1 MGTTTRAMAHAKTA
15 FICLALLA
23 AAWAVTE
30 VQELGNDDA
39 HLDNHESANLSAEDD
54 DSVGEAAG
62 TGRRGGGGFLSTA
75 GSFTL
80 SSGGN
85 LSGGQEEEDELG
97 EGMGRR
103 GGGGFLSTQG
113 SFSLS
118 SGAMYLVVRRRRTSR
133 VKAGLCFTPT
143 PLSLLHSSVIVYI
156 MKVRALQECYTLRLR
171 KLDLV
176 FLVAFSVTFGPKFTS

>member
-1 MGTTTRAMAHAKTA
+1 MAHAKTA

-30 VQELGNDDA
+30 VQELGNDDS
-39 HLDNHESANLSAEDD
+39 HLDNHESANLSAEDDD

-80 SSGGN
+80 SSGN
-85 LSGGQEEEDELG
+85 ADNTSSGGEEDELG

-103 GGGGFLSTQG
+103 GG
-113 SFSLS
+113 
-118 SGAMYLVVRRRRTSR
+118 
-133 VKAGLCFTPT
+133 
-143 PLSLLHSSVIVYI
+143 
-156 MKVRALQECYTLRLR
+156 
-171 KLDLV
+171 
-176 FLVAFSVTFGPKFTS
+176 

>member
-1 MGTTTRAMAHAKTA
+1 MGTKQRAMAPAKTA

-30 VQELGNDDA
+30 VQELGNDDS
-39 HLDNHESANLSAEDD
+39 HLDNHESANLSAEDED

-80 SSGGN
+80 SSGGAN
-85 LSGGQEEEDELG
+85 QSSGEEEDELG

-103 GGGGFLSTQG
+103 GGGT
-113 SFSLS
+113 
-118 SGAMYLVVRRRRTSR
+118 
-133 VKAGLCFTPT
+133 C
-143 PLSLLHSSVIVYI
+143 
-156 MKVRALQECYTLRLR
+156 
-171 KLDLV
+171 
-176 FLVAFSVTFGPKFTS
+176 

>member
-30 VQELGNDDA
+30 VQELGNDDS

-54 DSVGEAAG
+54 DDSVGEDM
-62 TGRRGGGGFLSTA
+62 GRRGRGGGGFLSTA

-80 SSGGN
+80 SSGSANQATG
-85 LSGGQEEEDELG
+85 EEEDELG
-97 EGMGRR
+97 EGRRGR

-118 SGAMYLVVRRRRTSR
+118 SGS
-133 VKAGLCFTPT
+133 
-143 PLSLLHSSVIVYI
+143 
-156 MKVRALQECYTLRLR
+156 
-171 KLDLV
+171 
-176 FLVAFSVTFGPKFTS
+176 

>member
-1 MGTTTRAMAHAKTA
+1 MAHAKTA

-30 VQELGNDDA
+30 VQELGNDDS
-39 HLDNHESANLSAEDD
+39 HLDNHESANLSAEDDD

-80 SSGGN
+80 SSGN
-85 LSGGQEEEDELG
+85 ADNTSLGGEEDELG

-118 SGAMYLVVRRRRTSR
+118 SGNADNTSS
-133 VKAGLCFTPT
+133 GG
-143 PLSLLHSSVIVYI
+143 
-156 MKVRALQECYTLRLR
+156 EEE
-171 KLDLV
+171 
-176 FLVAFSVTFGPKFTS
+176 

>member
-30 VQELGNDDA
+30 VQELGNDDS

-54 DSVGEAAG
+54 DDSVGEDM
-62 TGRRGGGGFLSTA
+62 GRRGRGGGGFLSTA

-80 SSGGN
+80 SSGGGADN
-85 LSGGQEEEDELG
+85 TASGGEEDELG

-103 GGGGFLSTQG
+103 GRGGG
-113 SFSLS
+113 
-118 SGAMYLVVRRRRTSR
+118 
-133 VKAGLCFTPT
+133 
-143 PLSLLHSSVIVYI
+143 
-156 MKVRALQECYTLRLR
+156 
-171 KLDLV
+171 
-176 FLVAFSVTFGPKFTS
+176 